1 MGLETALKRVQ
12 SFALVGWAGW
22 IVGDSSAWLRMTIQK
37 DVMIASKPNPV
48 LGQP

>member
-1 MGLETALKRVQ
+1 M
-12 SFALVGWAGW
+12 VGSIGEGGVRRIAR
-22 IVGDSSAWLRMTIQK
+22 GDSSAWLRMTIQK